1 MDTYGIFINGEE
13 VPAAS
18 GKTFQSINPAT
29 GEPFAEVAEGDAED
43 IDRAARAAQSAYP
56 AWRQKSASSRG
67 KLLYRLAQLVDQ
79 HRDDL
84 ARLQSQ
90 DMGKPLRESL
100 KVDATSGVD
109 ALEYFAGIAN
119 KVEGRT
125 IPVPGRF
132 LNYTLREPWGVV
144 GQIIPWNFPLLQ
156 AVWKIAPAVAAGNT
170 VVLKPAE
177 QAPLVPVAVAR
188 LAAEAGFPPGVINVV
203 PGYGETAGAAL
214 CRHPLVRR
222 IAFTGSTETGR
233 IVARMAGDGLKPV
246 TLELGGKSPVLI
258 FEDADPDQAASI
270 AFLAIFTNQGEV
282 CTAGSRVLVRGDME
296 DAFVSAIAGQ
306 MTRKMVVGD
315 PLSEQTTLGPLVSE
329 EQLERVRGYVT
340 AGIDEGARVG
350 VKGEKPSDANLQG
363 GYFVEPVVFTDVSSN
378 MKIAQEEIFGPVLT
392 VVPFSDEEEAIRLAN
407 DTEYGLAATI
417 LTRDV
422 ERAHRVAAAVEAGN
436 IWVNTWGNVHS
447 ASPYGGYKMSGYGRE
462 MGFEVMEEYTQ
473 VKSVWI
479 SLGKSPSGERRKIA
493 PE

>member
-1 MDTYGIFINGEE
+1 
-13 VPAAS
+13 
-18 GKTFQSINPAT
+18 
-29 GEPFAEVAEGDAED
+29 
-43 IDRAARAAQSAYP
+43 
-56 AWRQKSASSRG
+56 
-67 KLLYRLAQLVDQ
+67 
-79 HRDDL
+79 
-84 ARLQSQ
+84 
-90 DMGKPLRESL
+90 
-100 KVDATSGVD
+100 
-109 ALEYFAGIAN
+109 
-119 KVEGRT
+119 
-125 IPVPGRF
+125 
-132 LNYTLREPWGVV
+132 VV